1 MSKATDISVESPI
14 RASTRGTGAPG
25 NFWRELVES
34 FRHPDFWAMSSWL
47 GIIVRA
53 RKSRMG
59 IVWLLAQSVVYV
71 FGMGTYFASMRSA
84 DSGVTMGEHFAHVA
98 LGMMVFRTLMS
109 TVIGSANIFVGS
121 QAFIMDGHVRLT
133 DYLLQALAKAFFDM
147 CMYLPVVAV
156 ALWMAGGVAP
166 LGLLTT
172 LPVLVL
178 IYLNSLW
185 ISALFGVLG
194 ARFPDLGQVLATASI
209 FAFILTP
216 IIWYPEMM
224 PEGSLRGAVM
234 RLNPFYHFVEVF
246 RAPILGSAVAPSSLW
261 YVAIMTIVGLAVSTF
276 VYRRYARFVPLWI

>member
-1 MSKATDISVESPI
+1 MSSSDVESPI
-14 RASTRGTGAPG
+14 HVSTRGSGAPG
-25 NFWRELVES
+25 DFWRELVES

-47 GIIVRA
+47 DIIVRA

-59 IVWLLAQSVVYV
+59 LIWLLAQSIVYV
-71 FGMGTYFASMRSA
+71 FGLGTFFASMRPA
-84 DSGVTMGEHFAHVA
+84 GSGATMGEHFAHLA
-98 LGMMVFRTLMS
+98 LGMVVFRTLMS
-109 TVIGSANIFVGS
+109 AITGSSNIFAGS

-166 LGLLTT
+166 LGLLTA

-185 ISALFGVLG
+185 IAALFGVIG
-194 ARFPDLGQVLATASI
+194 ARLPDLGQLMATISM

-216 IIWYPEMM
+216 IIWYPTMM
-224 PEGSLRGAVM
+224 PEGSLRGTVM
-234 RLNPFYHFVEVF
+234 RLNPLYHFVEVF
-246 RAPILGSAVAPSSLW
+246 RAPILGSPIELSSLW
-261 YVAIMTIVGLAVSTF
+261 YVTAITVVGLVVSTL
-276 VYRRYARFVPLWI
+276 VYRRYARYVPLWI